1 MNKVKYIIKAENI
14 KKIYSSGLFR
24 KRTILALNDVNLSI
38 REGEIFGI
46 LGPNGAGKTTLLN
59 IFMGQL
65 TADRGKIEIMGKD
78 TSTNLPDY
86 IKEKMNMCSG
96 NPNFPWSLTIYE
108 ALKFYGMLYGY
119 YGTLLKT
126 KVENLIEKLKLNK
139 YRNIQYDELSTGN
152 KQKLA
157 IAKALINDPEILL
170 LDEPTIGLAP
180 DVARKTR
187 RFIKDLH
194 RRSKITIL
202 LTTHYMKEAEELCG
216 RIAFINEG
224 EIKALGTK
232 DKLVKMTGTKNLEE
246 AFIALSN

>member
-1 MNKVKYIIKAENI
+1 M
-14 KKIYSSGLFR
+14 
-24 KRTILALNDVNLSI
+24 
-38 REGEIFGI
+38 
-46 LGPNGAGKTTLLN
+46 
-59 IFMGQL
+59 
-65 TADRGKIEIMGKD
+65 
-78 TSTNLPDY
+78 
-86 IKEKMNMCSG
+86 
-96 NPNFPWSLTIYE
+96 
-108 ALKFYGMLYGY
+108 
-119 YGTLLKT
+119 
-126 KVENLIEKLKLNK
+126 KLNK
-139 YRNIQYDELSTGN
+139 YRNIQYDEQSTGN

-232 DKLVKMTGTKNLEE
+232 DKLVKITGTKNLEE